1 MGAGRFSLYFS
12 ASIFLPFHTSGLLG
26 GVLCRRSLPP
36 GFSRSKNLWRTFQP
50 FLRIKGGMD
59 TCSRPLE
66 VTGLRPGDQSVVW
79 QVAIMEEA
87 KPPAQAELQCRERN
101 NLLVVLETVNW

>member
-1 MGAGRFSLYFS
+1 
-12 ASIFLPFHTSGLLG
+12 
-26 GVLCRRSLPP
+26 
-36 GFSRSKNLWRTFQP
+36 
-50 FLRIKGGMD
+50 MD